1 MKKPALLAL
10 GLVLALGACSG
21 QKSDD
26 SEKKPAQADPSAADV
41 SFPPD
46 VVSVPP
52 KLTRA
57 KKANDAF
64 ELSACPTGPGEVIA
78 QGTLQPTQKKRTDYV
93 VTVTWKSGGKTVARS
108 SALIKDS
115 KRGEESSFQI
125 RAALSKKAD
134 TCKAVTRSGKYV
146 G

>member
-10 GLVLALGACSG
+10 GLVLALSACSG

-26 SEKKPAQADPSAADV
+26 SEKSAKADPPAADV

-52 KLTRA
+52 KLTRV

-93 VTVTWKSGGKTVARS
+93 VTVTWKSGGKPVARS

-125 RAALSKKAD
+125 RAALSNKAD
-134 TCKAVTRSGKYV
+134 TCTAVTRSGKYV